1 LLLSLFSGIQVK
13 EWDILCAGFNV
24 TMNDVQLTLNDIRRA
39 NADTIG
45 APKIPKVTWDD
56 VGGLSDVKETILD
69 TIQLP
74 MKFPELFKSGIKKRS
89 GIFMIGMFMIRAVVV
104 WASWNWKDAHGQSHC
119 HHVFLVF
126 FICQGSRTTQHVYW

>member
-1 LLLSLFSGIQVK
+1 MIFLIFSGIQVK

-24 TMNDVQLTLNDIRRA
+24 TMKDVQLTLNDIRSV

-56 VGGLSDVKETILD
+56 VGGLSEVKDIVLD

-74 MKFPELFKSGIKKRS
+74 MKYPELFESGIKKRS
-89 GIFMIGMFMIRAVVV
+89 G
-104 WASWNWKDAHGQSHC
+104 NQQND
-119 HHVFLVF
+119 
-126 FICQGSRTTQHVYW
+126 